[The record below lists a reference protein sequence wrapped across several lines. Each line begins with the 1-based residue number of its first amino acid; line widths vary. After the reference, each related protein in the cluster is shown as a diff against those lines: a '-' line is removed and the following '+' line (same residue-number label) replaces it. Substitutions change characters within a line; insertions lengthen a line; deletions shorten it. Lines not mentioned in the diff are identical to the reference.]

1 VPDPQIPTK
10 TVLAPDGTPVH
21 IPYFPNLGE
30 KYQPPGVSAHE
41 VHSQQVAQ
49 PPTQTST
56 PPVTNESWRERVMH
70 AARSAIERAGLYGHA
85 AVNAL
90 VLDDWKALTDAHS
103 STLQRVEGGAGL
115 ASWVI
120 PEGKVAEIAGNAIVK
135 AGELA
140 AAHIAEQSAEH
151 AIAAGVEHAAGHTQE
166 AAVAERKWA
175 ERTPN
180 QKLAEQH
187 PMNPSTIWDRPLSAP
202 ERNSHFKTAND
213 ATAFLG
219 PATERGGVERDWHHI
234 VEKVHADKYGQFP
247 AERVHSVENFVPV
260 PRAVHRGEHGL
271 TAESASKDRF
281 LGTSLRERL
290 QGRPWDVHVDYGEQ
304 ALRDRD
310 LDPAVLHAETRARFE
325 QRLELHDRLHGLSKG
340 HEAADI
346 SHGRGTLGVIVHEGH
361 NQNGDARSQA
371 SARSGGANSWSPDMP
386 HEEFAKLQARI
397 RGGPGRTEAAQL
409 HIERDG
415 VQQTIRP
422 GTHFTGSIQSV
433 DGDRITQHI
442 GRGHTV
448 TWSREELCEHF
459 NDPKAFDAAMQPG
472 HMMGIGVGRNGVVD
486 AQQRVPGYGWESLNH
501 QPLQQ
506 WQQFDSPHLGHG
518 HGR

>member
-10 TVLAPDGTPVH
+10 TVLGPDGTPVH

-120 PEGKVAEIAGNAIVK
+120 PEGKVAEIAGHAIVK

-140 AAHIAEQSAEH
+140 AAHVAEQSAEH

-271 TAESASKDRF
+271 TAESARKIDS
-281 LGTSLRERL
+281 
-290 QGRPWDVHVDYGEQ
+290 
-304 ALRDRD
+304 
-310 LDPAVLHAETRARFE
+310 
-325 QRLELHDRLHGLSKG
+325 
-340 HEAADI
+340 
-346 SHGRGTLGVIVHEGH
+346 
-361 NQNGDARSQA
+361 
-371 SARSGGANSWSPDMP
+371 SARVSASVSKAD
-386 HEEFAKLQARI
+386 
-397 RGGPGRTEAAQL
+397 
-409 HIERDG
+409 
-415 VQQTIRP
+415 P
-422 GTHFTGSIQSV
+422 GTYMLTMENKRCATAISILRSCTPRRGRASSSGSSCTIASMDSRKATKQP
-433 DGDRITQHI
+433 TF
-442 GRGHTV
+442 HTV
-448 TWSREELCEHF
+448 AVRS
-459 NDPKAFDAAMQPG
+459 A
-472 HMMGIGVGRNGVVD
+472 
-486 AQQRVPGYGWESLNH
+486 
-501 QPLQQ
+501 
-506 WQQFDSPHLGHG
+506 
-518 HGR
+518 